1 MARVGFSLKVD
12 SEHSKG
18 FGCSQGTDKT
28 DHSFRH
34 MLSRPVGKGG
44 GWGASAPQFL
54 ADQLTLSQP
63 GGGGHYPHTA
73 LQAPPDFQTL
83 RRPCEENTGAFT
95 KRCIG
100 RNKRLHRGR
109 KVQTLDTQ
117 RLNTRTTK

>member
-44 GWGASAPQFL
+44 GAGGASAPQFL

-63 GGGGHYPHTA
+63 GGYIMPTTLLHAT
-73 LQAPPDFQTL
+73 PDFQTW
-83 RRPCEENTGAFT
+83 RRPCIVDMLKSG
-95 KRCIG
+95 
-100 RNKRLHRGR
+100 
-109 KVQTLDTQ
+109 TLV
-117 RLNTRTTK
+117 RSTTAAALLEILT